1 MANALSKQ
9 ENQNV
14 YILHS
19 YPFKETS
26 LIVELFSEYHGRI
39 PVVAKGARRPR
50 SILRGMLQA
59 FQPLQ
64 ATWSGNGDI
73 KTLHSVEWSA
83 KYLAIDGDALICG
96 FYLNELLIRLL
107 LREGTHNGLFKFYHE
122 AIEMLSLKN
131 NLSVTLRRF
140 ELRLLQELGY
150 QVPLK
155 LDGNSQPVL
164 AEKVYRYQAEY
175 GAGDSSES
183 KDGIKVM
190 GQTLIDMNADNYE
203 SSQTEKQSKLLMRYL
218 IAHYLGNKP
227 LNSKQLFSHIQGVE

>member
-26 LIVELFSEYHGRI
+26 LIVELFSEHYGRI
-39 PVVAKGARRPR
+39 SVVAKGARRPR
-50 SILRGMLQA
+50 SILRGMLQP

-73 KTLHSVEWSA
+73 KTLHSIEWSA

-96 FYLNELLIRLL
+96 FYLNELIVRLL
-107 LREGTHNGLFKFYHE
+107 LREGTQNDLFNFYNE
-122 AIEMLSLKN
+122 AIKMLSLKN

-140 ELRLLQELGY
+140 ELKLLQELGY

-155 LDGNSQPVL
+155 LDENSEPIL
-164 AEKVYRYQAEY
+164 AHKVYTYIAEY
-175 GAGDSSES
+175 GACDSLET
-183 KDGIKVM
+183 KNGIKII
-190 GQTLIDMNADNYE
+190 GQTLIDMNIDTYE
-203 SSQTEKQSKLLMRYL
+203 NPQTEKQSKLLMRYL

>member
-14 YILHS
+14 YILHT

-26 LIVELFSEYHGRI
+26 LIVELFSEHHGRI

-73 KTLHSVEWSA
+73 KTLHNIEWSA

-107 LREGTHNGLFKFYHE
+107 LREGTHSGLFKFYHE

-150 QVPLK
+150 QIPLK
-155 LDGNSQPVL
+155 LDGNSEPIL
-164 AEKVYRYQAEY
+164 AEKVYSYQAEY

-190 GQTLIDMNADNYE
+190 GQTLIDMNVDNYE
-203 SSQTEKQSKLLMRYL
+203 NSQTEKQSKLLMRYL

>member
-14 YILHS
+14 YILHT

-26 LIVELFSEYHGRI
+26 LIVELFSEHHGRI

-73 KTLHSVEWSA
+73 KTLHNIEWSA

-107 LREGTHNGLFKFYHE
+107 LREGTHSGLFKFYHE

-175 GAGDSSES
+175 GASDSSES

-190 GQTLIDMNADNYE
+190 GQTLIDMNVDNYE

>member
-14 YILHS
+14 YILHT

-26 LIVELFSEYHGRI
+26 LIVELFSEHHGRI

-73 KTLHSVEWSA
+73 KTLHNIEWSA

-190 GQTLIDMNADNYE
+190 GQTLIDMNVDNYE

>member
-14 YILHS
+14 YILHT

-26 LIVELFSEYHGRI
+26 LIVELFSEHHGGI

-73 KTLHSVEWSA
+73 KTLHNIEWSA

-107 LREGTHNGLFKFYHE
+107 LREGTHSGLFKFYHE

>member
-26 LIVELFSEYHGRI
+26 LIVELFSEHHGRI

-73 KTLHSVEWSA
+73 KTLHSIEWSA

-107 LREGTHNGLFKFYHE
+107 LREGAHNDLYKFYHE
-122 AIEMLSLKN
+122 AIEMLSLKK

-140 ELRLLQELGY
+140 ELKLLQELGY

-155 LDGNSQPVL
+155 LDENLQPIS
-164 AEKVYRYQAEY
+164 AERIYRYIAEN
-175 GAGDSSES
+175 GASESSES

-190 GQTLIDMNADNYE
+190 GQTLIDMDMDKYE
-203 SSQTEKQSKLLMRYL
+203 NSRTEKQSKLLMRYL
-218 IAHYLGNKP
+218 IGHYLGNKP